1 MDESNATA
9 RSCKRT
15 VSGLSEQVELV
26 ELVEHDP
33 SWPELYEQERGRLTR
48 VFHGRAIE
56 IEHIGSTSVPD
67 LCAKPIVDVLVG
79 LRDLQLAE
87 DEVAAMKRL
96 GYEYLGEYGLPG
108 RLFFRKEPRTHNVHV
123 VEHGGEHWERQLTF
137 RDALR
142 ADAGERRRYDRF
154 KRRLAAEGH
163 SRAVYTELKTPF
175 IRAVEDRYRARRAAQ
190 PD

>member
-1 MDESNATA
+1 MN
-9 RSCKRT
+9 
-15 VSGLSEQVELV
+15 GPSERI

-33 SWPELYEQERGRLTR
+33 RWALAFDEERSALEGVFGEQA
-48 VFHGRAIE
+48 VA

-79 LRDLQLAE
+79 LRELELT
-87 DEVAAMKRL
+87 DEQIAAMEKR
-96 GYEYLGEYGLPG
+96 GYRFLGEHGLPG
-108 RLFFRKEPRTHNVHV
+108 RLFFRKEPRTHHVHV
-123 VEHGGEHWERQLTF
+123 VEHGGEHWVRQITF

-142 ADAGERRRYDRF
+142 SDAEERRRYDEF

-163 SRAVYTELKTPF
+163 PRETYTELKTPF
-175 IRAVEDRYRARRAAQ
+175 IREVEVRARARRASQ